1 MRRNVRV
8 SSKNKSNIDNENN
21 IDNEFNKSL
30 EILENYKEDVKEKRE
45 ERLNGYKIKYKYFI
59 YIILIVIL
67 IISTYL
73 FFEYSTIIGFN
84 LTKKTDYKFM
94 RINDIIYENNEYYN
108 YNNEFLVY
116 YDNTIRTYN
125 NSAKKTW
132 EYKLEKN
139 FIPNIYIKDK
149 YMVVSN
155 NSTGNIY
162 LFESKNEVT
171 NKKIDG
177 KVSNIFID
185 NNGNIAVE
193 YSTSGYKKI
202 VTVFDKY
209 GKDKYSA
216 YIDASSIVDISMQN
230 NASKLII
237 TQVVAN
243 SLTIGTKISIIDTN
257 KNDKIEEILKLD
269 NSYIFNNKIYNED
282 YIAVLNDR
290 IDKYNLSNSDTKNL
304 IKLDSNQTNFI
315 ALSDNYY
322 TIIEM
327 DNEKYKLINN
337 KFDNTNISEY
347 ILESIPKYIKNTG
360 LLNYIVNENNLI
372 VVNKWGVQVANIKMD
387 YSPKDIIVFDN
398 EKSVALIYSDKI
410 EIVRL

>member
-1 MRRNVRV
+1 MRRNLKV
-8 SSKNKSNIDNENN
+8 SSKNNSNVDNENN

-30 EILENYKEDVKEKRE
+30 EILENYKEDVKEIRE
-45 ERLNGYKIKYKYFI
+45 ERLNGYKVKYKYFI
-59 YIILIVIL
+59 YVIL
-67 IISTYL
+67 SIIFLVLIYL

-84 LTKKTDYKFM
+84 LSKKTEYKFVK
-94 RINDIIYENNEYYN
+94 INDIMYENNEYYN

-155 NSTGNIY
+155 NSTGNVY

-177 KVSNIFID
+177 KISNIFID

-216 YIDASSIVDISMQN
+216 YIDASSIIDISMQN

-243 SLTIGTKISIIDTN
+243 SLTIGTKISVIDIN
-257 KNDKIEEILKLD
+257 KNDKIEEIFKLD
-269 NSYIFNNKIYNED
+269 NSYIFNNKVYNED
-282 YIAVLNDR
+282 YVAVLNDR
-290 IDKYNLSNSDTKNL
+290 IDKYNLSNLETKNL
-304 IKLDSNQTNFI
+304 IKLNLNQTNFI

-327 DNEKYKLINN
+327 ENEKYKLINN

-360 LLNYIVNENNLI
+360 LLTYIVNENNLI
-372 VVNKWGVQVANIKMD
+372 VVNKWGVQVANIKID